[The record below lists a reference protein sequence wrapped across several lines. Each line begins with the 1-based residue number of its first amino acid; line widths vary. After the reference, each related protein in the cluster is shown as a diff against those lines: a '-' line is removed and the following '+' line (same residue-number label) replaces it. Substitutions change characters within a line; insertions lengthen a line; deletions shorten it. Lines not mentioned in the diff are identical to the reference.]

1 MIPAVGNTTG
11 WTQSRSVTHSP
22 TLGKRN
28 IYMENV
34 HFDLF
39 NQCLYTGEHFQS
51 DQDITRFDFMFV
63 KPHNVFPLLS
73 FNAYP
78 LETGVRYVFPKVGE
92 WVTQRDVSCRIM
104 AGFVPR
110 STGGN
115 IMTLSNG
122 NIFRVTNPL
131 WGESTGHR
139 SIPLAKASDAE
150 LWFFIYPCTNDRAN
164 NREAG
169 DLRHHRVHYD
179 VTVMLLLV
187 FKDRGKWS
195 IFFSQFVI

>member
-1 MIPAVGNTTG
+1 
-11 WTQSRSVTHSP
+11 
-22 TLGKRN
+22 
-28 IYMENV
+28 MENV

-63 KPHNVFPLLS
+63 KPHDVFPLLS

-115 IMTLSNG
+115 MTLSNG

-139 SIPLAKASDAE
+139 WIPLAKASD
-150 LWFFIYPCTNDRAN
+150 DRAN

-169 DLRHHRVHYD
+169 DLRHHSVYYD